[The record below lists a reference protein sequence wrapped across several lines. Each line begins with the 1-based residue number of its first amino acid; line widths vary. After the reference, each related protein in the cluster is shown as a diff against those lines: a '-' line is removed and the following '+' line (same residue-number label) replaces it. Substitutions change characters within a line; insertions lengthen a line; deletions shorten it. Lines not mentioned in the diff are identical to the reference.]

1 MMKNISS
8 VAKEVGLST
17 KTIRYYESIALTSE
31 PIRGDNGYRYYNKR
45 IIDELNFVKRA
56 RDAGFNLEE
65 CKELVHLYKS
75 EERTAAQVKALM
87 LDKITDIEARIA
99 ILQGMHSTLLS
110 LASSCK
116 GDNSSE
122 CAILDQLSIE

>member
-1 MMKNISS
+1 MMKNISM
-8 VAKEVGLST
+8 VAKEVGLSA
-17 KTIRYYESIALTSE
+17 KTVRYYESIGLISE
-31 PIRGDNGYRYYNKR
+31 PLRGDNGYRYYNKQ
-45 IIDELNFVKRA
+45 IITELNFVKRA

-75 EERTAAQVKALM
+75 EDRTAAQVKALT
-87 LDKITDIEARIA
+87 LEKITDIEARIA

-116 GDNSSE
+116 GDNSSS
-122 CAILDQLSIE
+122 CAILDQLSTD

>member
-1 MMKNISS
+1 MKNISM
-8 VAKEVGLST
+8 VAKEVGLSA
-17 KTIRYYESIALTSE
+17 KTVRYYESIGLISE
-31 PIRGDNGYRYYNKR
+31 PVRGDNGYRYYNKQ
-45 IIDELNFVKRA
+45 ITTELNFVKRA

-75 EERTAAQVKALM
+75 EDRTAAQVKALT
-87 LDKITDIEARIA
+87 LEKITDIEARIA

-116 GDNSSE
+116 GDNSSS
-122 CAILDQLSIE
+122 CAILDQLSTD

>member
-1 MMKNISS
+1 MMKNISA

-17 KTIRYYESIALTSE
+17 KTIRYYESISLTSH
-31 PIRGDNGYRYYNKR
+31 PIRGDNGYRYYNQH

-75 EERTAAQVKALM
+75 EERTAAQVKALT
-87 LDKITDIEARIA
+87 LEKIADIESRIA

-116 GDNSSE
+116 GDNSSQ